1 MSINFINFVHLLM
14 PKKKANTITE
24 FSNDKERVK
33 LEQIPQSLHNL
44 KENALNSKTDMDMD
58 MDTKASELTPKIVRE
73 LYRHY
78 GTKDSHTNKGVYHGV
93 MFEVARLSGKPISEV
108 IDKWPKFDIFSIL
121 DKVKEAVREELK
133 NEPTIMYQMV
143 MNSKIIADK
152 ILAKAIVKS
161 MI

>member
-1 MSINFINFVHLLM
+1 M
-14 PKKKANTITE
+14 PKKKANTIIE
-24 FSNDKERVK
+24 FGNDKEQVK
-33 LEQIPQSLHNL
+33 LKQIPQSPDNL
-44 KENALNSKTDMDMD
+44 KENVSNSKTDMDMD
-58 MDTKASELTPKIVRE
+58 TKDSELASKIIRE

>member
-1 MSINFINFVHLLM
+1 MSINLMNFVHLLM
-14 PKKKANTITE
+14 PRKKADTIIDK
-24 FSNDKERVK
+24 SNDKEQVQ
-33 LEQIPQSLHNL
+33 LEQIHQNPQKSVDATPDSAINR
-44 KENALNSKTDMDMD
+44 DMEK
-58 MDTKASELTPKIVRE
+58 KASELSSKIVRE